1 MVPHATDNDASSPLG
16 TSRMAENDITQR
28 DLLAERYGRR
38 PGRESRGVLV
48 AVVAGVALVAAVV
61 VWLIVRSSGTTLDAE
76 LHSWDEP
83 RDGVLTTRV
92 EIRRDAGL
100 AVTCDLVAVD
110 LRRIIVGQFEL
121 RVPAGSD
128 EHLIA
133 TADIPLEGDGIA
145 PELRGCEPASN

>member
-1 MVPHATDNDASSPLG
+1 MVPHDTDNVASCPLG
-16 TSRMAENDITQR
+16 TARMADHDTAQR

-38 PGRESRGVLV
+38 PGRGSRGVLI
-48 AVVAGVALVAAVV
+48 AVVAGMALVTAVV
-61 VWLIVRSSGTTLDAE
+61 VWLIVRSAGDSVDAE

-110 LRRIIVGQFEL
+110 LRRIIVGQLEL
-121 RVPAGSD
+121 RVPAGPD
-128 EHLIA
+128 EHLIVP
-133 TADIPLEGDGIA
+133 ADIPLEGDGIA
-145 PELRGCEPASN
+145 PELRGCAPAD